1 MLECKQ
7 FFRQYGYLVSIEL
20 IDTCWNVN
28 ERAEQARE
36 ALELELIDTCWN
48 VNIRRKHAAIS
59 E

>member
-1 MLECKQ
+1 MLECKCEQ
-7 FFRQYGYLVSIEL
+7 LIPLLHCFSEL